1 MHTPKPDCVACT
13 EGKLT
18 IKPFKKSA
26 THTQEVRQLTHIDL
40 WGKYNRTSIHGRQ
53 YYILFVDDASRYTT
67 VQFLKAK
74 SQASEHVKAYLTYLQ
89 NWGWKPHAIHIDHGK
104 EFINENLKLWC
115 HQQGIEI
122 NQTAPYS
129 PSQNGVAERM
139 NRTLVELVRTM
150 RAATD
155 LPEFLWEEATSHA
168 AYLRNRT
175 YTSAVKGSMPYQK
188 WHGKRPNIAH
198 LREFGAPVWVLLQGQ
213 KVPQKMLPKLQCR
226 SLVGFDDGSK
236 SVMYYNPEMRKV
248 LTSRNYCFLNP
259 PITQSP
265 PEEIEINPDTLREGE
280 TGTGTQNAMTQRTE
294 GSA

>member
-1 MHTPKPDCVACT
+1 M
-13 EGKLT
+13 
-18 IKPFKKSA
+18 
-26 THTQEVRQLTHIDL
+26 
-40 WGKYNRTSIHGRQ
+40 
-53 YYILFVDDASRYTT
+53 FVDDTSRYTT

-89 NWGWKPHAIHIDHGK
+89 NQGWKPHAIHIDHGK

-198 LREFGAPVWVLLQGQ
+198 LREFGAPVWVLLQG
-213 KVPQKMLPKLQCR
+213 
-226 SLVGFDDGSK
+226 
-236 SVMYYNPEMRKV
+236 
-248 LTSRNYCFLNP
+248 
-259 PITQSP
+259 
-265 PEEIEINPDTLREGE
+265 
-280 TGTGTQNAMTQRTE
+280 
-294 GSA
+294 